1 MRNMLL
7 TVAATALGLPTGSE
21 PSRGESTYPWC
32 AQYRGAGARNF
43 GFSTL
48 EQCRATVS
56 PPSGATAKPIRCIR
70 PAPCNGRDSCDT
82 QAGERDDLE

>member
-56 PPSGATAKPIRCIR
+56 GIGGYCEANPMYR
-70 PAPCNGRDSCDT
+70 PAPNGRDSCDT